1 MERTILH
8 INVVNFYVAVARALE
23 PKISGFPLAVR
34 AAGSHRV
41 LIDVSSEARAAGVC
55 RGMSAE
61 SAKRQCPDLLI
72 LDPQPKEY
80 ARAQN
85 YLLEQATHLSPL
97 AEVAGPGHLFIDL
110 TGTRRLLG
118 PSVDVADSLQKEI
131 KLQCRF
137 DTALG
142 VASNRLVSKVA
153 TRVIKPV
160 GLCTIMTGCEEEFL
174 APLPVSFLPGIE
186 PKILEH
192 LTQFNLRLIKDLNK
206 IPASTLATALGPS
219 AYEISRHSRGIDDT
233 PVRES
238 VIPAPS
244 VCESLTLGE
253 QTNDE
258 YEIGTA
264 LFHLVTVGAAKVRKM
279 GLAVSKIKLSV
290 LYADGIEST
299 RTVKLQI
306 PLRGDL
312 SLYEQCQILLK
323 KIFTRRV
330 RITVLSAEFL
340 DLIFPYGQIDLF
352 MDSQREEN
360 LMTAIDSIRNSF
372 GEKAIKF
379 WGRQQVA

>member
-1 MERTILH
+1 
-8 INVVNFYVAVARALE
+8 
-23 PKISGFPLAVR
+23 
-34 AAGSHRV
+34 
-41 LIDVSSEARAAGVC
+41 
-55 RGMSAE
+55 
-61 SAKRQCPDLLI
+61 
-72 LDPQPKEY
+72 
-80 ARAQN
+80 
-85 YLLEQATHLSPL
+85 
-97 AEVAGPGHLFIDL
+97 
-110 TGTRRLLG
+110 
-118 PSVDVADSLQKEI
+118 
-131 KLQCRF
+131 
-137 DTALG
+137 
-142 VASNRLVSKVA
+142 
-153 TRVIKPV
+153 
-160 GLCTIMTGCEEEFL
+160 MTGCEEEFL

-340 DLIFPYGQIDLF
+340 DLIFPYGQIDIF